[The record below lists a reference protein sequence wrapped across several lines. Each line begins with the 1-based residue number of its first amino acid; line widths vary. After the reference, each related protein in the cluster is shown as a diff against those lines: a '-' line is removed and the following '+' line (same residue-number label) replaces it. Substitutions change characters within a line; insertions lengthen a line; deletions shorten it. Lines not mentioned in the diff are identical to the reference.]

1 MNLSAL
7 IDSYRDRVV
16 DRATDPFGHAEY
28 PLARTLEY
36 RGDPGLF
43 GPESVSWRV
52 IGDAAA
58 FAGGVRA
65 LLVQAAHPEVVAGVA
80 DHSSYRADPL
90 GRLSRTSAYVT
101 ATTFGAMPEVEQ
113 AVARVRQ
120 AHRPVTGKSHRKI
133 PYSAGKPEFAAWVHN
148 ALTDSFLQAYQAYG
162 PTALT
167 PAEADR
173 FVLEQTQVGRLLG
186 ADPLPETASELAS
199 WIALHPALDESP
211 GMYDTRS
218 FLIDPPLDPV
228 QRIGYQA
235 LYRGA
240 LATIPDRLR
249 HILDVEPTPIDHSV
263 GLRFVAFLRW
273 ALGSSPSW
281 HVSLVRV
288 GYQVPDGLFRQP
300 LPVEDVTTIG
310 TRRRSPVSAAARSNA
325 SA

>member
-1 MNLSAL
+1 MTQNSLV
-7 IDSYRDRVV
+7 DRYRDRIV

-43 GPESVSWRV
+43 GPDSMSWRV
-52 IGDAAA
+52 VGDAAA
-58 FAGGVRA
+58 FVGGVRA
-65 LLVQAAHPEVVAGVA
+65 LLIQSVHPEVASGVA
-80 DHSSYRADPL
+80 DHSSYQADPL

-101 ATTFGAMPEVEQ
+101 ATTFGALPEVQQ
-113 AVARVRQ
+113 AVERVRA
-120 AHRPVTGKSHRKI
+120 AHRPVTGRSHRNV

-162 PTALT
+162 PQRLT
-167 PAEADR
+167 TEEADR

-186 ADPLPETASELAS
+186 ADPLPETAAELAD

-211 GMYDTRS
+211 GMAETRS
-218 FLIDPPLDPV
+218 FLTNPPLDPL
-228 QRIGYQA
+228 QRVGYQA

-240 LATIPDRLR
+240 LPSIPQRV
-249 HILDVEPTPIDHSV
+249 LDLLGLAPTGIDTAV
-263 GLRFVAFLRW
+263 GRRFVSFLRW

-288 GYQVPDGLFRQP
+288 GAEVPDGLFRQP
-300 LPVEDVTTIG
+300 LPVDDVTTIG
-310 TRRRSPVSAAARSNA
+310 TPARRQWVEAAS
-325 SA
+325 